1 VKRLDVDEHVVDPD
15 IADWRGDEWDQAE
28 IVGVVEPL
36 RREARPLKWA
46 AYTVLSLLLVAV
58 LIAGVVGWWY
68 LGEVNP
74 DGEPQEATTFIVRA
88 DDTLE
93 TVSERLVERGFI
105 DDAGVF
111 RWYVRNN
118 GGLELTPGYYEIAKR
133 DHAGNILGRLRTP
146 PSQTYTRVTFPEGFT
161 LSDMSKRLAQDA
173 PTMTRG
179 GFNRAAEAPDIV
191 ANLRPLGV
199 TSLEGLLFPDTYQ
212 VSNGESE
219 AQVIERMVALME
231 RVGGQEDILTKSAA
245 LGITPYQALTVASMI
260 EEEARLPEDRPRIA
274 RVIYNRLARS
284 MPLQIDATLFYRRDR
299 SREIS
304 ELRTIDTPYNTYLRT
319 GLPPTPI
326 SNPGRASISA
336 ALNPAGEP
344 SQGDPICLDLRNR
357 ARLTGTPP
365 PSCVYLYYVLAD
377 NDGRH
382 AFAAT
387 FEQHQ
392 TNIDAAIAA
401 GVEL

>member
-1 VKRLDVDEHVVDPD
+1 MKRLDAEEHVIDPD

-46 AYTVLSLLLVAV
+46 VYTVLSLLLVAV

-74 DGEPQEATTFIVRA
+74 DGEPQEATTFIIRD

-161 LSDMSKRLAQDA
+161 LSDISKRLAQDA

-179 GFNRAAEAPDIV
+179 GFIRAAEAPDIV
-191 ANLRPLGV
+191 ANLRPPGV
-199 TSLEGLLFPDTYQ
+199 TSLEGLVFPDTYQ

-245 LGITPYQALTVASMI
+245 LGITPYEALTVASMI
-260 EEEARLPEDRPRIA
+260 EEEAKFPEDRPRIA

-284 MPLQIDATLFYRRDR
+284 TPLQIDATLFYRRDR
-299 SREIS
+299 SRRS
-304 ELRTIDTPYNTYLRT
+304 RAAHDRHPVQHLSAHGAAPDTDQQPRSSVHL
-319 GLPPTPI
+319 G
-326 SNPGRASISA
+326 SAQPG
-336 ALNPAGEP
+336 GEP
-344 SQGDPICLDLRNR
+344 AQGDPICLDLRNR
-357 ARLTGTPP
+357 SRLTGVPP
-365 PSCVYLYYVLAD
+365 PPCVYLYYVLAD